1 MIGLHRFVQQMPKNT
16 KISISTIPTGYS
28 LSLEYYN
35 LGIDYEKKNNII
47 HVNPYLEEYDGGILQ
62 SKIWSDRARYIHNNK
77 TELY

>member
-1 MIGLHRFVQQMPKNT
+1 LIT
-16 KISISTIPTGYS
+16 KK
-28 LSLEYYN
+28 E
-35 LGIDYEKKNNII
+35 NNII